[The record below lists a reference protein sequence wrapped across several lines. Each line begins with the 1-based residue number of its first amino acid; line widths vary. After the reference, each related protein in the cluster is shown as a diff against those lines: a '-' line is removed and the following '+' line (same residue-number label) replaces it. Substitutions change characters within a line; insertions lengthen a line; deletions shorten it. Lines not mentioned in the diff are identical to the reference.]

1 GLMWRQH
8 WAQIAQGVC
17 SVGPER
23 VMPITAYYAV
33 SRTRNTFGASGYF
46 NTVSVT
52 TPDDI
57 PGAPRA
63 TYRRP
68 EQTIRKTRADLDR
81 RFQQR
86 DELVTARSTACDF
99 ASSLLTVMSV
109 LTPHATVMGL

>member
-1 GLMWRQH
+1 MAPALGADRARRLLGR
-8 WAQIAQGVC
+8 
-17 SVGPER
+17 P
-23 VMPITAYYAV
+23 
-33 SRTRNTFGASGYF
+33 RTRDANHGVLRRVKDTNTFGASGYF